1 LKNLNEHLVVF
12 LIQFLRDK
20 VVLND
25 EQPKNKINLFF
36 NLLKKTENLTRLTGF
51 PAALSESTAT

>member
-1 LKNLNEHLVVF
+1 M
-12 LIQFLRDK
+12 
-20 VVLND
+20 VLND